1 MLIQVNWS
9 DSRYDYVK
17 DFMLESLIES
27 GKVSRFLRRSGWV
40 TVGVDP
46 VRLSGEAAGY
56 AGSERRA
63 ENRLRVAPRGG
74 KLQ

>member
-17 DFMLESLIES
+17 DYMLESLIES
-27 GKVSRFLRRSGWV
+27 GKVARFLRRSGWA

-46 VRLSGEAAGY
+46 IRLPRDGDGY
-56 AGSERRA
+56 AGSERRS
-63 ENRLRVAPRGG
+63 ENRLRGAPRAG
-74 KLQ
+74 KPK